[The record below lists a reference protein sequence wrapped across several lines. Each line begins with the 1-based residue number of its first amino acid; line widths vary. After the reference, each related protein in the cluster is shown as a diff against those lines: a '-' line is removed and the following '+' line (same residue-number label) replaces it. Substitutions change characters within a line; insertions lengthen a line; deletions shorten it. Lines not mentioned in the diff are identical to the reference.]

1 LASQLW
7 QSGAATELSCVA
19 INGPLGLPRVYRHLL
34 PARYIH
40 AQRMKGSCER
50 DATDDAPGGEYDP
63 AAPSSTQENEV
74 FLTTVSKLKTNCFG
88 TYKVGQNK

>member
-1 LASQLW
+1 
-7 QSGAATELSCVA
+7 
-19 INGPLGLPRVYRHLL
+19 
-34 PARYIH
+34 
-40 AQRMKGSCER
+40 MKGSCER

-63 AAPSSTQENEV
+63 AAPSSTQEDEV